1 MVSQHSTILGVML
14 LAGALVTHTGA
25 RGASPVRGEGL
36 YRNHCLSCHES
47 IAHIRENRRARSL
60 TDIRRWVA
68 RWAEELDLGWGAD
81 EVEDVTSYL
90 NRTYYRPGDVSLA
103 R

>member
-1 MVSQHSTILGVML
+1 ML
-14 LAGALVTHTGA
+14 LAGALVTHSGA
-25 RGASPVRGEGL
+25 RGANPVRGEGL

-60 TDIRRWVA
+60 IDLRRWVA
-68 RWAEELDLGWGAD
+68 RWARELDLGWGSE

-90 NRTYYRPGDVSLA
+90 NRTYYRLGDVSLA